1 MLEITLVRFQME
13 AAQFTGMDTSGFE
26 PRPAQKTK
34 TNPNRLY
41 LHIENEML

>member
-1 MLEITLVRFQME
+1 MLEITLVRFQTE
-13 AAQFTGMDTSGFE
+13 AAQFTGTGSSGFE

-41 LHIENEML
+41 LHIENKML